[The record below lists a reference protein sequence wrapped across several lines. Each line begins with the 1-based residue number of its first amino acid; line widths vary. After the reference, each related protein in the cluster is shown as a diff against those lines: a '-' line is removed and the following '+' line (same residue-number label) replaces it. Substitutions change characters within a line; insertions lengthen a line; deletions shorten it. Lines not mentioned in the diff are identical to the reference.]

1 MSRVTY
7 LGGARTQHVSEQNE
21 QRCARCGAPTWEGI
35 CGNRLLLRPDVS
47 RLPLDQAPLFS
58 WRCASHQGYQ
68 MRDASAVQASEL
80 GDVIYTLTC
89 GHEVH
94 WVFRGR
100 WAYTSAQLKR
110 SILTR
115 QIRLDQPQRC
125 YLCGDQEE
133 KRKSKADIQ
142 QDSKEAG
149 ETAPTESVG
158 NE

>member
-1 MSRVTY
+1 MSRASY
-7 LGGARTQHVSEQNE
+7 LERAQTQHVSKRSE

-35 CGNRLLLRPDVS
+35 CGNRLLLRSDVS
-47 RLPLDQAPLFS
+47 RLPTEQAPPLS

-68 MRDASAVQASEL
+68 MREASAVQASEL

-89 GHEVH
+89 GHTVH

-100 WAYTSAQLKR
+100 WAYTSVQIKR

-125 YLCGDQEE
+125 YLCADQE
-133 KRKSKADIQ
+133 RA
-142 QDSKEAG
+142 
-149 ETAPTESVG
+149 TCV
-158 NE
+158 

>member
-1 MSRVTY
+1 MARGAS
-7 LGGARTQHVSEQNE
+7 LGRAQTQRVSERTE

-35 CGNRLLLRPDVS
+35 GGNRLLLRPDVS
-47 RLPLDQAPLFS
+47 RLPTDQTPLFS
-58 WRCASHQGYQ
+58 WRCANHQGYQ
-68 MRDASAVQASEL
+68 MREASAVQASEL

-100 WAYTSAQLKR
+100 RAYTSAQIRR

-125 YLCGDQEE
+125 YLCADQE
-133 KRKSKADIQ
+133 RA
-142 QDSKEAG
+142 
-149 ETAPTESVG
+149 TRV
-158 NE
+158 

>member
-1 MSRVTY
+1 MARVTY
-7 LGGARTQHVSEQNE
+7 LGRVQTQHVSERNE
-21 QRCARCGAPTWEGI
+21 HRCVRCGAPTWEGI

-47 RLPLDQAPLFS
+47 RLPHDQAPLFS
-58 WRCASHQGYQ
+58 WRCANHQGYQ
-68 MRDASAVQASEL
+68 MREASAVQASEL

-89 GHEVH
+89 GHKVH

-100 WAYTSAQLKR
+100 WAYTSAQIKR

-133 KRKSKADIQ
+133 GRKSKEYRQ
-142 QDSKEAG
+142 QDRKEANG
-149 ETAPTESVG
+149 TAPTESEG

>member
-1 MSRVTY
+1 MARGTY
-7 LGGARTQHVSEQNE
+7 LGRAQTQHVSEQHE

-47 RLPLDQAPLFS
+47 RLPLDQTPLFS
-58 WRCASHQGYQ
+58 WRCATHQGYQ
-68 MRDASAVQASEL
+68 MREASAVQASEL

-94 WVFRGR
+94 WVFRGC
-100 WAYTSAQLKR
+100 WAYTSAQIKR

-125 YLCGDQEE
+125 YLCADQE
-133 KRKSKADIQ
+133 R
-142 QDSKEAG
+142 
-149 ETAPTESVG
+149 ETRV
-158 NE
+158 

>member
-1 MSRVTY
+1 
-7 LGGARTQHVSEQNE
+7 
-21 QRCARCGAPTWEGI
+21 
-35 CGNRLLLRPDVS
+35 
-47 RLPLDQAPLFS
+47 
-58 WRCASHQGYQ
+58 
-68 MRDASAVQASEL
+68 MREASAVQASEL

-125 YLCGDQEE
+125 YRCGDREE
-133 KRKSKADIQ
+133 ERKSKARMQ
-142 QDSKEAG
+142 QGSEEAG
-149 ETAPTESVG
+149 ETIPTESEG